1 MLGSMFMFK
10 ADGMLIFLS
19 ASDGLHSLVPAAH
32 ASAWVIPFTLHMDSP
47 VRPVNAIDSIHTA
60 LNRRTTAADRVS
72 GLYQRLAPLSAVKIY
87 PINAKGTELD
97 TVAGTL
103 VLCYFVDFVILSNDP
118 LAVPYE
124 LLELLL
130 KFCRT
135 SQASARSIRRR
146 TQQKF
151 RFFVVLSK
159 GNPRYHCYACFW
171 QYKADNQN
179 N

>member
-19 ASDGLHSLVPAAH
+19 ASDGLHSLVPAAQ
-32 ASAWVIPFTLHMDSP
+32 AS
-47 VRPVNAIDSIHTA
+47 
-60 LNRRTTAADRVS
+60 NRRTTAADRVS